1 MSALK
6 GPSPNKG
13 ETIVIAITTHGA
25 VLTQR
30 TDADKIIPEIFF
42 TPVKL
47 IKYSAVAFG
56 VCNIVEDKIIKNNIE
71 HLITEFKTRRL
82 IWDTMSDED
91 IITSLESITQKYK
104 DEHKRLVKGVS
115 GRDIEEWS
123 KSEKEIDKEKLG
135 FFYNA
140 HLGHT
145 INTYEKD
152 DEVTEK
158 AYTLGGISDE
168 AARTGNALYSD
179 KILLFAPTTTFDL
192 YDQLAG
198 DNPGVLLS
206 ELIQTLDLQ
215 EKPISRIVVID
226 FTCNESLD
234 SLSVEEKGIL
244 RDEERVKLGG
254 KQNKTKKSIKST
266 RKSIKSTRKSIKS
279 TSKSRKT
286 KKSRKS
292 RRKR

>member
-6 GPSPNKG
+6 GPSTDDG

-30 TDADKIIPEIFF
+30 TDAGEVIPENFE

-56 VCNIVEDKIIKNNIE
+56 VCNITEDKIIKNNIE
-71 HLITEFKTRRL
+71 HLIKEFRTLSEKK
-82 IWDTMSDED
+82 MSDED
-91 IITSLESITQKYK
+91 IIPILESITQKYK
-104 DEHKRLVKGVS
+104 DDHKRFVEGVS
-115 GRDIEEWS
+115 DSDIEEWS

-135 FFYNA
+135 FFYNG

-145 INTYEKD
+145 INRYEKG
-152 DEVTEK
+152 ENVTEK

-168 AARTGNALYSD
+168 DARSGNAIYSD
-179 KILLFAPTTTFDL
+179 KILLFAPPETFDL
-192 YDQLAG
+192 YYQLAG

-206 ELIQTLDLQ
+206 DLIKTINNLGVH
-215 EKPISRIVVID
+215 ISRIVIID
-226 FTCNESLD
+226 FTCNESYDPVSD
-234 SLSVEEKGIL
+234 SEKGVL
-244 RDEERVKLGG
+244 RDESNEGRVRLGG
-254 KQNKTKKSIKST
+254 KKNKNKKSK
-266 RKSIKSTRKSIKS
+266 
-279 TSKSRKT
+279 KSRNKYKKI

-292 RRKR
+292 RRHK

>member
-6 GPSPNKG
+6 GQSTDNG

-30 TDADKIIPEIFF
+30 TDTYKAIPENFK
-42 TPVKL
+42 THVKL

-71 HLITEFKTRRL
+71 HFITECKTRKPD
-82 IWDTMSDED
+82 WNKMTDED
-91 IITSLESITQKYK
+91 IITSLGTITQKYK
-104 DEHKRLVKGVS
+104 VEHERLVKGVS
-115 GRDIEEWS
+115 EGDIEEWS
-123 KSEKEIDKEKLG
+123 KSTKKIDKERLG

-145 INTYEKD
+145 INTYD
-152 DEVTEK
+152 VNDEITEK

-168 AARTGNALYSD
+168 TARSGNAIYSD
-179 KILLFAPTTTFDL
+179 KIILFTSTGETFDL
-192 YDQLAG
+192 YEQLAG

-206 ELIQTLDLQ
+206 ELIESLALQ
-215 EKPISRIVVID
+215 EDPISRIVVLD

-244 RDEERVKLGG
+244 GNQSNEERVKLEE
-254 KQNKTKKSIKST
+254 NKIRLINLENLQRNIERPRNLENPEENVKHSILV
-266 RKSIKSTRKSIKS
+266 
-279 TSKSRKT
+279 
-286 KKSRKS
+286 
-292 RRKR
+292 

>member
-6 GPSPNKG
+6 GPSTDKGTDEG

-30 TDADKIIPEIFF
+30 TDAGEVMPENFE

-47 IKYSAVAFG
+47 IKYSAVPFG
-56 VCNIVEDKIIKNNIE
+56 VCNITEDKIIKNNIE
-71 HLITEFKTRRL
+71 HLIKEFRKL
-82 IWDTMSDED
+82 SEKKMSDEE
-91 IITSLESITQKYK
+91 IIPILESITQKYK
-104 DEHKRLVKGVS
+104 DDHKRFVESVS
-115 GRDIEEWS
+115 ESDIEEWT

-135 FFYNA
+135 FFYNG

-145 INTYEKD
+145 INTYNRGEN
-152 DEVTEK
+152 VTEK

-168 AARTGNALYSD
+168 DARSGNAIYSD
-179 KILLFAPTTTFDL
+179 KILLFALPHTFDL

-206 ELIQTLDLQ
+206 DIIKTIYQLGV
-215 EKPISRIVVID
+215 PISRIVIID
-226 FTCNESLD
+226 FTCNESHD
-234 SLSVEEKGIL
+234 PVTDEEKAVL
-244 RDEERVKLGG
+244 RDESNEGRVRLGG
-254 KQNKTKKSIKST
+254 KKNTKKSK
-266 RKSIKSTRKSIKS
+266 
-279 TSKSRKT
+279 KSRNKYKKI

-292 RRKR
+292 RRHK